1 MIQLIHTL
9 QYNVSLSMQVKH
21 SLSLFRSWYAHKILC
36 FKYGTFINIAS
47 LYDTD
52 SPKDFLKQL
61 SSMQVQLQ
69 TSTTNL
75 EGFVTHTYVTD

>member
-1 MIQLIHTL
+1 MVL
-9 QYNVSLSMQVKH
+9 
-21 SLSLFRSWYAHKILC
+21 
-36 FKYGTFINIAS
+36 FINIAG

-75 EGFVTHTYVTD
+75 EGFVTHTYVTE